1 VIRVVATDNTAGTST
16 SVPVSINIIN
26 SSALPYVVGK
36 IKEQCNQGVGFQLP
50 LSTLLSYTV
59 DDVIGYDV
67 ELYYD
72 PIRVTPTGSVTVDP
86 TLINPT
92 WVTVA
97 NSFGGG
103 TMNISAYFNASAPVN
118 AKFSGTGKLFDI
130 QFNKLLM
137 TSIDTAIY
145 SVNYINESY
154 FTGVTTKTASAG
166 SYTTFRDTIF
176 DFDLKFA
183 GTQTVLPYNA
193 GNVNQY
199 LRTDVIGTNS
209 VCAVNTN
216 TATYVQ
222 PNLLGHVSYNILNG
236 SSIKIQRDIAGGTS
250 VFSTINSGDVLQARS
265 FILPALAPTFTP
277 SIYQAIAADVN
288 RDGQISAGDV
298 SQIQQRTVLNY
309 SEFRQAWNYNTNGT
323 PNGNGPSLDW
333 VFVDST
339 TIVNNAAYQRSTA
352 YPLASGVGFWRGLV
366 PQTPFCLTVPQT
378 SLSACPTI
386 LDAVYRG
393 IMVGDVD
400 GTFNVNQG
408 LLRPNGSKKVIID
421 LANAVT
427 NGNTVDVPVSFIST
441 SPVKGIDFEL
451 KFDESNLTFNSM
463 VNYPSITDQVSFF
476 NPNDKTLRFTAT
488 NSDLSDFAVN
498 RPVASIRFETTN
510 GTIQAEQ
517 LNALTGILAGE
528 LVAIEVTNKTVG
540 INSASSANS
549 AANVYPNPS
558 TGVLNISAVGNASV
572 EMFDVTGKEILLQ
585 TSVNANKIQQV
596 DLSGFVNGVYIL
608 KVYNNDFISIKK
620 IVLNK

>member
-1 VIRVVATDNTAGTST
+1 
-16 SVPVSINIIN
+16 
-26 SSALPYVVGK
+26 
-36 IKEQCNQGVGFQLP
+36 
-50 LSTLLSYTV
+50 
-59 DDVIGYDV
+59 
-67 ELYYD
+67 
-72 PIRVTPTGSVTVDP
+72 
-86 TLINPT
+86 
-92 WVTVA
+92 
-97 NSFGGG
+97 
-103 TMNISAYFNASAPVN
+103 
-118 AKFSGTGKLFDI
+118 
-130 QFNKLLM
+130 
-137 TSIDTAIY
+137 
-145 SVNYINESY
+145 
-154 FTGVTTKTASAG
+154 
-166 SYTTFRDTIF
+166 
-176 DFDLKFA
+176 
-183 GTQTVLPYNA
+183 VL
-193 GNVNQY
+193 G
-199 LRTDVIGTNS
+199 
-209 VCAVNTN
+209 
-216 TATYVQ
+216 
-222 PNLLGHVSYNILNG
+222 
-236 SSIKIQRDIAGGTS
+236 
-250 VFSTINSGDVLQARS
+250 ARS
-265 FILPALAPTFTP
+265 FLLPALAPTFTP

-309 SEFRQAWNYNTNGT
+309 SEYRQAWNYNTNGT

-366 PQTPFCLTVPQT
+366 PQTPFCLVVPQT

-441 SPVKGIDFEL
+441 SPVVALDFEL

-463 VNYPSITDQVSFF
+463 VNFPSVADNAFLVHPS
-476 NPNDKTLRFTAT
+476 DRTLRFTTT
-488 NSDLSDFAVN
+488 NFDMSAYAVN
-498 RPVASIRFETTN
+498 RSVASIRFETTN
-510 GTIQAEQ
+510 GTIQPEQ
-517 LNALTGILAGE
+517 LNAVSGILNGE
-528 LVAIEVTNKTVG
+528 LVATEVTNKTVG

-549 AANVYPNPS
+549 AVNVYPNPS

-585 TSVNANKIQQV
+585 TSVNANKVQQV